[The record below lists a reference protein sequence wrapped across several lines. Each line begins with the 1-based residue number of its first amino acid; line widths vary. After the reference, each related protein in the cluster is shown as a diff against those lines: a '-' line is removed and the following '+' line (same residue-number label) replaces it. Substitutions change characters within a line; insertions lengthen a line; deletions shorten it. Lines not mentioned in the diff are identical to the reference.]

1 MFVYN
6 YLIKR
11 TYILFENTGG
21 NYNENS
27 KCKKIYKN
35 NEHIS
40 YIDID
45 NNIIL

>member
-6 YLIKR
+6 YLTKR
-11 TYILFENTGG
+11 TYILFKNTGG

-35 NEHIS
+35 NKHIS
-40 YIDID
+40 YVDID